1 MSSRNS
7 KTAKLVAGVVGF
19 TTAITMVAGASIASA
34 ATVDELLAQIATLQS
49 QLQQMQKGTTGT
61 VVSGS
66 FTKDLTVGS
75 KGDEVKMLQQMLN
88 KSADTQ
94 VAASGAGSPGM
105 ETSTFGPATKA
116 AVIKYQKKNGIN
128 ATGYVG
134 PKTRASLNG
143 STGGSTS
150 TTGGTT
156 TTVSGTGLTVS
167 SAVQPVASLA
177 PQSASRVPF
186 TKVTLTASRD
196 GDVTVSGVT
205 VERGGLAQDAVF
217 SGVVLLDENGMQL
230 GIAKTLNSN
239 HQVTVGDPFT
249 VKAGTSKTVTIAGN
263 MSGSL
268 ASYAGQVA
276 MLSVV
281 GVNTSAT
288 VNGSLPISGAAHT
301 INATLAMGSASV
313 IASSYDPGTTANKEV
328 GTTGYKFSG
337 IRVTAG
343 SAEKVHL
350 WSIRFNQTGSVSAN
364 DLANVQVY
372 VDGTAYPAVVSTDGK
387 YFSATFGSG
396 ISIDKG
402 MSKDIWVQGDIVGTG
417 AANRTVDFDI
427 YKTTDLYIS
436 GETYGYGLTPTYT
449 GAQFSAGT
457 PWFNGY
463 AVSVTAGS
471 VTTVGKASSVSAQ
484 NVALNVPNQVLGGY
498 QIDVKGESISVQQ
511 AVFKF
516 NYGTA
521 AASSNL
527 LTNVA
532 LYDENGAVV
541 AGPVDAVAVS
551 GTEQSVTFTDTITYK
566 IGSHVYTLKG
576 KLPSTVPNGE
586 TLSASTTPSGWSNVT
601 GQTTGNTITLSNG
614 VFAMNTMTV
623 KAAALTVSVAGTPAA
638 QTIVPGGSAR
648 TFANFQLDASQSGED
663 VRFGNMAVSLT
674 AGGAY
679 ANELSSCQMWDGS
692 TALTTG
698 SNVINPAA
706 SASSATFT
714 FDSAL
719 VVSKNTVKTITLK
732 CNVSGSASNG
742 HTYSWGIATAPGTVT
757 GVTSGNTVTATVNVN
772 AGQTQTIGAG
782 SFTVTTH
789 SDSPQYALVSA
800 NTTGNVVAQYKF
812 RATNENINLTKLG
825 LKLTSGNAAD
835 LSNVSVWDGST
846 QVGSATFSGTSTT
859 AIVTLSTPVTLT
871 ANTDKILIVKA
882 DLAAQGTGMPGT
894 AGALI
899 KVDYDNVN
907 TGNTQGTGSDSGLT
921 LNATGSSTTV
931 AGVRVFKSYPT
942 FSKITPLPSGTLNNG
957 SQSLMRFKITAA
969 TNGDIGIHK
978 FTFRLS
984 TTTANVVAFNVYAYA
999 DSGFSTPVSGLSS
1012 SGQMMASD
1020 VTGATLYNADIDI
1033 FAQTSGAASTT
1044 VQVPA
1049 GQSRYFDVQG
1059 NVTGAATGATVQTT
1073 LQGDAAYPV
1082 GGVTNATTVQS
1093 DTNNDFIWSP
1103 NTTTASTPNT
1113 VDWTNG
1119 YGVTNLTGTYVLEAL
1134 SK

>member
-196 GDVTVSGVT
+196 GDVTVNGVT

-402 MSKDIWVQGDIVGTG
+402 MSKDIWIQGDIVGTG
-417 AANRTVDFDI
+417 AANRSVDFDI

-436 GETYGYGLTPTYT
+436 GE
-449 GAQFSAGT
+449 
-457 PWFNGY
+457 N
-463 AVSVTAGS
+463 
-471 VTTVGKASSVSAQ
+471 
-484 NVALNVPNQVLGGY
+484 
-498 QIDVKGESISVQQ
+498 
-511 AVFKF
+511 
-516 NYGTA
+516 
-521 AASSNL
+521 
-527 LTNVA
+527 
-532 LYDENGAVV
+532 
-541 AGPVDAVAVS
+541 
-551 GTEQSVTFTDTITYK
+551 
-566 IGSHVYTLKG
+566 
-576 KLPSTVPNGE
+576 
-586 TLSASTTPSGWSNVT
+586 
-601 GQTTGNTITLSNG
+601 
-614 VFAMNTMTV
+614 
-623 KAAALTVSVAGTPAA
+623 
-638 QTIVPGGSAR
+638 
-648 TFANFQLDASQSGED
+648 
-663 VRFGNMAVSLT
+663 
-674 AGGAY
+674 
-679 ANELSSCQMWDGS
+679 
-692 TALTTG
+692 
-698 SNVINPAA
+698 
-706 SASSATFT
+706 
-714 FDSAL
+714 
-719 VVSKNTVKTITLK
+719 
-732 CNVSGSASNG
+732 
-742 HTYSWGIATAPGTVT
+742 
-757 GVTSGNTVTATVNVN
+757 
-772 AGQTQTIGAG
+772 
-782 SFTVTTH
+782 
-789 SDSPQYALVSA
+789 
-800 NTTGNVVAQYKF
+800 
-812 RATNENINLTKLG
+812 
-825 LKLTSGNAAD
+825 
-835 LSNVSVWDGST
+835 
-846 QVGSATFSGTSTT
+846 
-859 AIVTLSTPVTLT
+859 
-871 ANTDKILIVKA
+871 
-882 DLAAQGTGMPGT
+882 
-894 AGALI
+894 
-899 KVDYDNVN
+899 
-907 TGNTQGTGSDSGLT
+907 
-921 LNATGSSTTV
+921 
-931 AGVRVFKSYPT
+931 
-942 FSKITPLPSGTLNNG
+942 
-957 SQSLMRFKITAA
+957 
-969 TNGDIGIHK
+969 
-978 FTFRLS
+978 
-984 TTTANVVAFNVYAYA
+984 
-999 DSGFSTPVSGLSS
+999 
-1012 SGQMMASD
+1012 
-1020 VTGATLYNADIDI
+1020 
-1033 FAQTSGAASTT
+1033 
-1044 VQVPA
+1044 
-1049 GQSRYFDVQG
+1049 
-1059 NVTGAATGATVQTT
+1059 
-1073 LQGDAAYPV
+1073 
-1082 GGVTNATTVQS
+1082 
-1093 DTNNDFIWSP
+1093 
-1103 NTTTASTPNT
+1103 
-1113 VDWTNG
+1113 
-1119 YGVTNLTGTYVLEAL
+1119 
-1134 SK
+1134 

>member
-196 GDVTVSGVT
+196 GDVTVNGVT

-350 WSIRFNQTGSVSAN
+350 WSIRFNQTSSVSAN

-402 MSKDIWVQGDIVGTG
+402 MSKDIWIQGDIVGTG
-417 AANRTVDFDI
+417 AANRSVDFDI

-484 NVALNVPNQVLGGY
+484 NIALNVPNQVLGGY
-498 QIDVKGESISVQQ
+498 QIDVKGEPISVQQ

-706 SASSATFT
+706 SDTSKTFT

-782 SFTVTTH
+782 SFTVTTDA
-789 SDSPQYALVSA
+789 SSPSYAMVAA
-800 NTTGNVVAQYKF
+800 NTTGNVVGSYKF
-812 RATNENINLTKLG
+812 RATNENVSLTKLG
-825 LKLTSGNAAD
+825 LKLTSGAAAD

-871 ANTDKILIVKA
+871 ANTDKILTVKA

-894 AGALI
+894 AGALV

-907 TGNTQGTGSDSGLT
+907 TGNTQGTGADSGLT

-942 FSKITPLPSGTLNNG
+942 VTKIAVPTNTLNNG
-957 SQSLMRFKITAA
+957 SQSLLRFKVTAA
-969 TNGDIGIHK
+969 TNGDIGVHK
-978 FTFRLS
+978 FTFRVS
-984 TTTANVVAFNVYAYA
+984 TTTANVTAFNVYAYT

-1012 SGQMMASD
+1012 SGQMLASD
-1020 VTGATLYNADIDI
+1020 ATGGTLYNADIDV

-1049 GQSRYFDVQG
+1049 GQSRYFDVIG
-1059 NVTGAATGATVQTT
+1059 TVSGAATGASVQTT
-1073 LQGDAAYPV
+1073 LQGDAAYPT
-1082 GGVTNATTVQS
+1082 GGVTNATTVQA

-1113 VDWTNG
+1113 VDWSNG
-1119 YGVTNLTGTYVLEAL
+1119 YGVTGLPGTYMSAEVL